1 MSRASTIGQWIRE
14 LEEELKST
22 ILGFWMKRTINEK
35 HGGFV
40 GEIKHDMTVE
50 EDADKGLVL
59 NARIL
64 WTFASAYRTYKDEA
78 YLTIAQRAY
87 NELDSSFRD
96 RTNGGL
102 YWMVSATGEP
112 VENKKQV
119 YGQAFAIYA
128 LAEYY
133 RATEVGEA
141 LEWAKELY
149 LLIEKHAY
157 DPAHRGYIEA
167 LAADWTQTDDLSLSG
182 KDLNERK
189 SMNTHLHVLEAY
201 TNLYRVWQPE
211 GLRMKL
217 ADLIDIH
224 LDKIVNAD
232 NHHFL
237 LFFDDEWTPKTGHI
251 SYGHDIEG
259 SWLMCEAADVLGDEA
274 RIAHVRQEALAMAD
288 ATLAEGID
296 TDGGVFNEADGK
308 GHLDD
313 SKDWWPQAEAMVG
326 FLNAHQLTGDEKYWQ
341 AARNSWTFIKAYIS
355 DPVNGEWHWQVTRE
369 GVPVTEHPKV
379 DPWKCPYHN
388 GRACLEGLE
397 RLAHIEAHN

>member
-1 MSRASTIGQWIRE
+1 MSTALTNDQWRRE

-40 GEIKHDMTVE
+40 GEIKSDMTVK

-64 WTFASAYRTYKDEA
+64 WMFASAYRAYQDEA
-78 YLTIAQRAY
+78 YLTMAQRAY
-87 NELDSSFRD
+87 KELNSRFRD
-96 RTNGGL
+96 RANGGL
-102 YWMVSATGEP
+102 YWMVSAAGEP
-112 VENKKQV
+112 VESKKQV

-128 LAEYY
+128 LAEFY
-133 RATEVGEA
+133 RATGSSEA
-141 LEWAKELY
+141 LDWAKEIY

-157 DPAHRGYIEA
+157 DPVHRGYIEA
-167 LAADWTQTDDLSLSG
+167 LSADWTQTDDLSLSG

-211 GLRMKL
+211 GLHMKL

-232 NHHFL
+232 SHHFL
-237 LFFDDEWTPKTGHI
+237 LFFDDEWTSKSGHI

-259 SWLMCEAADVLGDEA
+259 SWLLCEAADALGDEA
-274 RIAHVRQEALAMAD
+274 RIARVRGEALAMAD

-296 TDGGVFNEADGK
+296 ADGGVFNEADGR

-326 FLNAHQLTGDEKYWQ
+326 FLNAYQLTGNEKYSQ
-341 AARNSWTFIKAYIS
+341 AARNSWTFIKKFIS
-355 DPVNGEWHWQVTRE
+355 DPINGEWHWQVTRE
-369 GVPVTEHPKV
+369 GVPVPSYPKV
-379 DPWKCPYHN
+379 DQWKCPYHN

-397 RLAHIEAHN
+397 RLARL

>member
-1 MSRASTIGQWIRE
+1 MSTLLSNDQWRSE
-14 LEEELKST
+14 LEEELHT
-22 ILGFWMKRTINEK
+22 RILGFWMKRTINGK

-40 GEIKHDMTVE
+40 GEIKHDMTVN

-64 WTFASAYRTYKDEA
+64 WMFASAYRVYKDQA
-78 YLTIAQRAY
+78 YLTMAQRAY
-87 NELDSSFRD
+87 KELDGRFRD
-96 RTNGGL
+96 RANGGL
-102 YWMVSATGEP
+102 YWMVSAAGEP
-112 VENKKQV
+112 VESKKQV

-128 LAEYY
+128 LTEYY
-133 RATEVGEA
+133 RATGSSEA
-141 LEWAKELY
+141 LDWAKEIY

-237 LFFDDEWTPKTGHI
+237 LFFDDEWTSKSGHI

-259 SWLMCEAADVLGDEA
+259 SWLLCEAADVLGDEA
-274 RIAHVRQEALAMAD
+274 RIARVRAEALAMAD
-288 ATLAEGID
+288 ATLAEGMD
-296 TDGGVFNEADGK
+296 TDGGVFNEADGH

-326 FLNAHQLTGDEKYWQ
+326 FLNAYQLTGNEKYSQ
-341 AARNSWTFIKAYIS
+341 AARNSWTFIKTFIS

-369 GVPVTEHPKV
+369 GVPVSSHPKV
-379 DPWKCPYHN
+379 NPWKCPYHN

-397 RLAHIEAHN
+397 RLAHIDAHR